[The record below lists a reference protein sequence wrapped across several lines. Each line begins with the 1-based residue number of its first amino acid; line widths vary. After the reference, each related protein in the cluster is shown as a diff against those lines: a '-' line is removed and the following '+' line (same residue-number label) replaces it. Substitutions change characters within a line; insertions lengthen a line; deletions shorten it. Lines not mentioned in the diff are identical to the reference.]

1 MNMNASKTNGVKLL
15 AVVAVL
21 AMVVCAF
28 AAVMPAEE
36 TEAAAGDTQYYSG
49 TLDKLQEF
57 TSGTNVII
65 DKDLT
70 IKSTT
75 TTVPAEGD
83 GQSTTKTSYGLLRI
97 SASTV
102 TINAGVTITVEKG
115 GYLFFDKD
123 STIVN
128 NGNIIVKN
136 GGVFYNSADE
146 YNAEEKTGALTNN
159 GSIEIQRGGTLDAAT
174 YNNYTG
180 GTGGTPAFTVGSPA
194 GNIIVSADGSIKSLG
209 TKTTP
214 STFNNQAISMAVG
227 ATVDLTSKITG
238 VTVDANVGTGVYTYG
253 SVNLALKSGETN
265 QTNQE
270 ITNISFSVTS
280 ERIADAY
287 YGTNVASAKSYARAN
302 AYILDISGSLG
313 AYTDATVKANPAV
326 TTDSNKLFMKDYD
339 TDKAINVEIK
349 GAVNIT
355 GNFDVN
361 ANTGFTVEEYA
372 IVNVSGSI
380 DVAGKAATT
389 DAGSDAAMA
398 TLTLKGIIN
407 VSGQVTIDSVA
418 AATAGGTVV
427 LTDGTDNIKKAYL
440 NIIGEG
446 EITIEDYAF
455 NQTYTNAPLGVNGVT
470 YTDKDDVFH
479 VTNLDKA
486 VAGAT
491 SENNG
496 DEITVWGYNIGRG
509 NVAYTNPYVI
519 NADYTFP
526 EDLTVNVEGYAVIA
540 EGATVTVPE
549 SASLTGGNSVAELIV
564 EGALMDYTMAA
575 DEGAFTLT
583 ADVRTIDADET
594 YYLYTSLEAALA
606 DAVEGDTI
614 ELYGDNV
621 NIEENLTIQS
631 GVTVDAYGKTLTVA
645 KNTTL
650 TIDGV
655 LDLSTNSN
663 SKLILTDVG
672 ESTSDRDG
680 SVVLNNMIVV
690 SNIDNTGITSPSP
703 VPGFYVVGDIGET
716 VGGNY
721 IMAPAVAAANSATL
735 TEVSAKGELTYNGEL
750 TFTAGENNE
759 DTPVSIDGKVTISK
773 IIIDGYTFAIA
784 NDGST
789 FTGTVEAT
797 TTAGVSAVTFNKTG
811 NMDVTIVPDDSGEE
825 TVTEY
830 VIGKNI
836 DASISGGFTVSAGTV
851 YINDCDIKF
860 GADRD
865 STVTVAEG
873 ATFVVEGKGLY
884 LDASN
889 KTNFDYALVVDG
901 TLVMDGA
908 NFNCTSECKGIQI
921 NGTMQVIGDLTLR
934 DNVNMEVNGT
944 IAVSEVED
952 EKGLLII
959 DTGILTVGSAPE
971 TLGVGG
977 AVTGPVNI
985 SNGKYFT
992 VYAGASVEAEKLN
1005 VDTASGES
1013 KAVST
1018 EFFINGTLYMTV
1030 YANGNVP
1037 MNNDFFGKF
1046 GGFPIVGYSTTDAT
1060 TAAKWFTTADYQKG
1074 TELDANA
1081 AIGAEGYEAVYF
1093 KATALTGYVQY
1104 SVGSQ
1109 ISLYVDGVKVTSGT
1123 TVKLSVGTHTVTAT
1137 VNPGYTGDV
1146 TITFNGQTITGG
1158 TFEVTPEMNE
1168 TTTADDGIVLSVT
1181 GNISVDTGST
1191 GGDDGMG
1198 LTEILLVI
1206 LVILIV
1212 VMAIMVALRL
1222 MRS

>member
-1 MNMNASKTNGVKLL
+1 MISKYEKTNGVKLL

-36 TEAAAGDTQYYSG
+36 TEAATGDTQYYSG

-75 TTVPAEGD
+75 TTTSGAEPTT
-83 GQSTTKTSYGLLRI
+83 STTYGLLFI
-97 SASTV
+97 EGSTV
-102 TINAGVTITVEKG
+102 TINSGVTITVEKDG
-115 GYLFFDKD
+115 CLYFGTG

-128 NGNIIVKN
+128 NGTINVKN
-136 GGVFYNSADE
+136 GGFFYNASADDDE
-146 YNAEEKTGALTNN
+146 TADKTEGITNN
-159 GSIEIQRGGTLDAAT
+159 GTIEIQRGGTLDGKTVAPGQNNGKPAPGNVAA
-174 YNNYTG
+174 
-180 GTGGTPAFTVGSPA
+180 GS
-194 GNIIVSADGSIKSLG
+194 ILVSADGSIKSLG

-214 STFNNQAISMAVG
+214 SFFNNQNISIAVG
-227 ATVDLTSKITG
+227 ATVDLTSKING
-238 VTVDANVGTGVYTYG
+238 VTVDSDVGTGVYTYG
-253 SVNLALKSGETN
+253 SVAFVMGDGASDN
-265 QTNQE
+265 QANQE
-270 ITNISFSVTS
+270 ITNVSFSVTS

-287 YGTNVASAKSYARAN
+287 LGKAYSTAESYARAN
-302 AYILDISGSLG
+302 AFILDISGSLG

-326 TTDSNKLFMKDYD
+326 TADGNLLFMKDYD
-339 TDKAINVEIK
+339 TDKAINVQIK
-349 GAVNIT
+349 GTVSIT

-361 ANTGFTVEEYA
+361 ANTGFTVDEYA

-380 DVAGKAATT
+380 DVAGKAATSNT
-389 DAGSDAAMA
+389 SDDAALA
-398 TLTLKGIIN
+398 KLDLKGIIN

-418 AATAGGTVV
+418 AKTAGGTVNLV
-427 LTDGTDNIKKAYL
+427 AGNDNIKKAYL

-455 NQTYTNAPLGVNGVT
+455 NEDYTNAPLGVNGVT

-496 DEITVWGYNIGRG
+496 DEITIWGYNFGRG

-519 NADYTFP
+519 NADYAFP
-526 EDLTVNVEGYAVIA
+526 EDLTVNVEGYAIIA

-549 SASLTGGNSVAELIV
+549 SASLTGGNSVAKLIV

-575 DEGAFTLT
+575 DEAAFTLT

-594 YYLYTSLEAALA
+594 YYLYTSLKAALA
-606 DAVEGDTI
+606 DANEGDTI
-614 ELYGDNV
+614 ELFGANV

-631 GVTVDAYGKTLTVA
+631 GVTVDVSGKTLTVA

-672 ESTSDRDG
+672 DSTSDRDG

-690 SNIDNTGITSPSP
+690 TKVDTTGVITGT
-703 VPGFYVVGDIGET
+703 VPGFYVVGDVGET

-735 TEVSAKGELTYNGEL
+735 TEVTVKGDVSYNGDL
-750 TFTAGENNE
+750 AFTAGEDNE
-759 DTPVSIDGKVTISK
+759 ETSIAINGSKVSISK
-773 IIIDGYTFAIA
+773 IIIDGYTVNVA
-784 NDGST
+784 GTSQ

-797 TTAGVSAVTFNKTG
+797 TTAGVSSVTLNKSG
-811 NMDVTIVPDDSGEE
+811 NAAISVFEDDSGEQ
-825 TVTEY
+825 TVTEM
-830 VIGKNI
+830 IINKTGTGAI
-836 DASISGGFTVSAGTV
+836 TGGVTISAGSVTLKDTTV
-851 YINDCDIKF
+851 GF
-860 GADRD
+860 GASRD
-865 STVTVAEG
+865 NVLNVAAG
-873 ATFVVEGKGLY
+873 ATFIVDGQVIY
-884 LDASN
+884 LKAPSAEKYDNAI
-889 KTNFDYALVVDG
+889 VVDG
-901 TLVMDGA
+901 TIVMDNAQFTPENG
-908 NFNCTSECKGIQI
+908 CKAVQI
-921 NGTMQVIGDLTLR
+921 NGTMQVIGDLSI
-934 DNVNMEVNGT
+934 NAGIKIVVGGT

-952 EKGLLII
+952 EEGKLIVN
-959 DTGILTVGSAPE
+959 GGTVAVGTAPE
-971 TLGVGG
+971 TLGANGSI
-977 AVTGPVNI
+977 TGPVQITTGNYI
-985 SNGKYFT
+985 T
-992 VYAGASVEAEKLN
+992 VYAGSSVETAKLN
-1005 VDTASGES
+1005 VNATSGES
-1013 KAVST
+1013 DAVAT

-1030 YANGNVP
+1030 YAYGEVAMVDN
-1037 MNNDFFGKF
+1037 FFAGF
-1046 GGFPIVGYSTTDAT
+1046 GGFEIVGYDTDNAVK
-1060 TAAKWFTTADYQKG
+1060 AEYWFTTADYQKG
-1074 TELDANA
+1074 TALDANA
-1081 AIGAEGYEAVYF
+1081 AVGAEGYEAVYF
-1093 KATALTGYVQY
+1093 KAPALNGYVTY

-1123 TVKLSVGTHTVTAT
+1123 TVTLSVGTHTVTAT

-1158 TFEVTPEMNE
+1158 TFEVTPEMNDTTSE
-1168 TTTADDGIVLSVT
+1168 TKGVVLSAT
-1181 GNISVDTGST
+1181 GNITVDTGST

>member
-1 MNMNASKTNGVKLL
+1 
-15 AVVAVL
+15 
-21 AMVVCAF
+21 
-28 AAVMPAEE
+28 MPAEE
-36 TEAAAGDTQYYSG
+36 TEAATGDTQYYSG

-75 TTVPAEGD
+75 TTTSGADP
-83 GQSTTKTSYGLLRI
+83 TTTYGLLSI
-97 SASTV
+97 SDSTV
-102 TINAGVTITVEKG
+102 TINPGVTITVEKG
-115 GYLFFDKD
+115 GYLFFDD
-123 STIVN
+123 GSTVIN
-128 NGNIIVKN
+128 NGTIIVKN
-136 GGVFYNSADE
+136 GGVFYNSAGTYD
-146 YNAEEKTGALTNN
+146 AEEKTGALTNN
-159 GSIEIQRGGTLDAAT
+159 GTIEIQRGGTLDAAT
-174 YNNYTG
+174 YTSYTG
-180 GTGGTPAFTVGSPA
+180 GTGGTPEFTVGSPA

-214 STFNNQAISMAVG
+214 SFFNNQTISMAVG
-227 ATVDLTSKITG
+227 ATVDLTSKIKG
-238 VTVDANVGTGVYTYG
+238 VTVDSDVGIGVYTYG
-253 SVNLALKSGETN
+253 SVYLALKSGQTD

-287 YGTNVASAKSYARAN
+287 YGKDVASAKSYARAN

-326 TTDSNKLFMKDYD
+326 VTDDGNMLYMKDYD
-339 TDKAINVEIK
+339 TDKAVDVQIK
-349 GAVNIT
+349 GTVSIT
-355 GNFDVN
+355 GSFDVN
-361 ANTGFTVEEYA
+361 ANTSFTVEEYA

-427 LTDGTDNIKKAYL
+427 LTEGTDNIKKAYL

-446 EITIEDYAF
+446 EITIEDFAF
-455 NQTYTNAPLGVNGVT
+455 NETYTNAPLGVNGVT

-496 DEITVWGYNIGRG
+496 DEITIWGYNFGRG

-549 SASLTGGNSVAELIV
+549 SASLTGGNPVAVLIV

-575 DEGAFTLT
+575 DEAAFTLT

-594 YYLYTSLEAALA
+594 YYLYTSLKAALA
-606 DAVEGDTI
+606 DANEGDTI
-614 ELYGDNV
+614 ELFGANV

-631 GVTVDAYGKTLTVA
+631 GVTVDAYGKTLIVA

-663 SKLILTDVG
+663 SKLTLTDVG

-690 SNIDNTGITSPSP
+690 SNVDNTGITSPGP
-703 VPGFYVVGDIGET
+703 VPGFYVVGNVGET

-797 TTAGVSAVTFNKTG
+797 TTAGASAVTFNKTG

-851 YINDCDIKF
+851 YLNDCDIKF

-865 STVTVAEG
+865 SIVTVAEG

-884 LDASN
+884 LDTSD

-908 NFNCTSECKGIQI
+908 RFDCTSGCKNIQI
-921 NGTMQVIGDLTLR
+921 NGTMQVIGDLALR

-1168 TTTADDGIVLSVT
+1168 TTTSDDGIVLSVT

-1198 LTEILLVI
+1198 LTEILLII
-1206 LVILIV
+1206 LVVLIV
-1212 VMAIMVALRL
+1212 VMSIMVALRL